1 MSPWKLLNSSPAVC
15 LLYAERMA
23 LTTAV
28 YAKLQLNIEVIKNVK
43 KKKNEIKKSLIQH
56 LPLKSFREL
65 NKLLFLTL
73 FDRVLCF
80 EISVWRMA

>member
-43 KKKNEIKKSLIQH
+43 KKKYEIKKIPDSTFTFKIF
-56 LPLKSFREL
+56 PGAK
-65 NKLLFLTL
+65 
-73 FDRVLCF
+73 
-80 EISVWRMA
+80 

>member
-43 KKKNEIKKSLIQH
+43 KKKMK
-56 LPLKSFREL
+56 LK
-65 NKLLFLTL
+65 NP
-73 FDRVLCF
+73 
-80 EISVWRMA
+80 